1 MRDILDSIDGIPT
14 FIRVLILIPLID
26 IFRFLFRVMKQLLKG
41 EIFPLL
47 QALFTFAIRVLFVWI
62 PGLIYMVITGK
73 LFRND

>member
-26 IFRFLFRVMKQLLKG
+26 IFTFLFRVLKHLLKG
-41 EIFPLL
+41 EVVPLL
-47 QALFTFAIRVLFVWI
+47 QALFTFACRVLFIWI

>member
-26 IFRFLFRVMKQLLKG
+26 IFTFLFRVLRYLLKG
-41 EIFPLL
+41 EILL
-47 QALFTFAIRVLFVWI
+47 LLKELFAFAIRVLFVWI
-62 PGLIYMVITGK
+62 PGLLYMVITGK

>member
-26 IFRFLFRVMKQLLKG
+26 IFTFLFRILKHLLKG
-41 EIFPLL
+41 EVVPLL
-47 QALFTFAIRVLFVWI
+47 KALFTFAFRVLFVWI
-62 PGLIYMVITGK
+62 PGLLYMVITGK